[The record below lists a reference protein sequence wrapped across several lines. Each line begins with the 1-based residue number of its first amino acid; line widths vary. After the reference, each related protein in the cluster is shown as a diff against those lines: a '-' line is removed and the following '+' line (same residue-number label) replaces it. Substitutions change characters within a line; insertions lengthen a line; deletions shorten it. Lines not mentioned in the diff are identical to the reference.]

1 MILKAKFEGR
11 DKSGECSDFNPYF
24 GTDTGICAIIKPQL
38 NFNRSLDNLPFWNKI
53 FDNTKGVRRGSEV
66 GKANGL
72 TVLLDAETFDYTYHM
87 RAGEGFKLS
96 VHHHLDQPIM
106 SIKARAK
113 RIFIFVSELQIH
125 FLSM

>member
-1 MILKAKFEGR
+1 MILKAKFEGH

-38 NFNRSLDNLPFWNKI
+38 NFNRSLDNLAFWNKI

-113 RIFIFVSELQIH
+113 RIFIFVSENPKYI
-125 FLSM
+125 F